1 MAEYRRSTPQ
11 GEDKAHRPYYG
22 YAAASQATSSIVGAM
37 ACPRPVT
44 LFCHCTNFFP
54 STLEAVFLDG
64 AAQPANGGAIV
75 NFSAGLDQEWSCFRF
90 RGQMV
95 GLSQSCEFRM
105 VLECPVHIDTAA
117 FTIFNV
123 VLIEGSTLRTLC
135 HMLLLLIL
143 TLLVF
148 WHYVA
153 PPAGGR
159 KGPHTTSAPP
169 PPLRDDLPSLAGSL
183 THYHALANFQ
193 GDTGEC
199 WCMAE
204 HVCI

>member
-1 MAEYRRSTPQ
+1 
-11 GEDKAHRPYYG
+11 
-22 YAAASQATSSIVGAM
+22 
-37 ACPRPVT
+37 
-44 LFCHCTNFFP
+44 
-54 STLEAVFLDG
+54 
-64 AAQPANGGAIV
+64 
-75 NFSAGLDQEWSCFRF
+75 
-90 RGQMV
+90 
-95 GLSQSCEFRM
+95 
-105 VLECPVHIDTAA
+105 
-117 FTIFNV
+117 
-123 VLIEGSTLRTLC
+123 
-135 HMLLLLIL
+135 MLLLLIL